1 LDDVFVGREAE
12 LGQVADVMVRFKK
25 GQPWLVSIEGDSGI
39 GKTAFIRHCAFSSIG
54 ATVLSAR
61 ADQTESDFGYGV
73 VMQLVKDVQ
82 DRILSHYPLLSGG
95 EVHQASPFGVG
106 AEVLGVVGE
115 LQAAGPVVV
124 VVDDLQ
130 WADRLSVD
138 ALSFTLRRLSMDPV
152 LFVAAVRGDRDT
164 LEEPARRM
172 LQSVERRLR
181 LQLTGLG
188 LDDVASMATALGAP
202 DLRPDVIQRIYE
214 STGGHSLYIQ
224 TVLSDKES
232 LDRWGPG
239 TTPVPRSLSAAI
251 GDQLA
256 LLPAASRSL
265 LEMLAVANIRVP
277 LVQLGA
283 AAAVESPST
292 AIEPAV
298 RAGLVDWWPA
308 EPSCPVMLRHA
319 LQRDAIYA
327 GLGVSKRRELHARAI
342 ALVDEGASWA
352 HRVAALDHPDEDLA
366 AQLEQLAGEE
376 AAQGQ
381 LPSAAT
387 HLQWASDIS
396 PDRPGRER
404 RLLTAAL
411 HLTLAEEARGLA
423 LRPAVETTAP
433 CALRSCVLGTMAFAS
448 GRLGDAE
455 LHFSEALEE
464 AEADPTQ
471 KRLAAVAANRLA
483 GTYTLLGA
491 GEKVME
497 MGRRALAAHGLDAA
511 AESQT
516 RTLVA
521 IGASQVGG
529 PRRALKELE
538 HLPAEPGRVAP
549 ADVDGLAFRGAFHL
563 LAGDLALAISDLSAG
578 VKLARKGAT
587 ITLGLRAY
595 FYLALAQYFSGD
607 WDDVLTTSEQ
617 AFSAA
622 EIHPRRYERPLLHL
636 AAACVP
642 AGRGARGDAEQHVKL
657 AEEAA
662 EALDYGQERL
672 YAGMARALLCQALGD
687 YHGMAVALG
696 HWLDESGMDDRTRLY
711 GVLWRPLLVEGLVG
725 SGRLED
731 AAVAL
736 KALRA
741 QADGATYLQP
751 AMTWLEGWLAEQQG
765 DPDTALEIYQRGS
778 EKAAKDSPVYSARLS
793 LGLGRL
799 LRRTGQRRLAVD
811 HLRQASKLYV
821 ALGAT
826 PFVAQTEEE
835 LVACGLP
842 QEPAQRRSVL
852 DLTSRESEV
861 AHLVAK
867 RMTNN
872 EIAAELFITPNTVEY
887 HLKNIYVKFGVKGR
901 QQLRQALAV
910 SLSPA

>member
-1 LDDVFVGREAE
+1 MDDVFVGREAE
-12 LGQVADVMVRFKK
+12 LAQVAEVLGRFEK
-25 GQPWLVSIEGDSGI
+25 GQPWLVTIEGDSGI
-39 GKTAFIRHCAFSSIG
+39 GKTAFIRRCAFSSIG

-61 ADQTESDFGYGV
+61 ADETESDFAYGV
-73 VMQLVKDVQ
+73 IMQLVKDVGG
-82 DRILSHYPLLSGG
+82 RLLRHHSLLTSA
-95 EVHQASPFGVG
+95 EVHQASSFGVG
-106 AEVLGVVGE
+106 AELLGVVGQ

-138 ALSFTLRRLSMDPV
+138 ALSFMLRRLSVDRV
-152 LFVAAVRGDRDT
+152 LMVVAVRGDRET
-164 LEEPARRM
+164 LDEPTRRM
-172 LQSVERRLR
+172 LQSLERRLR
-181 LQLTGLG
+181 LQLTGLR
-188 LDDVASMATALGAP
+188 LDDVASLATALGAS
-202 DLRPDVIQRIYE
+202 DLRPDVIRRIHE
-214 STGGHSLYIQ
+214 STGGHSLYVQ

-239 TTPVPRSLSAAI
+239 ATPVPRSLSAAI
-251 GDQLA
+251 GDQMA
-256 LLPAASRSL
+256 LLPTDSRSL
-265 LEMLAVANIRVP
+265 LEMLAVGNVRVP

-283 AAAVESPST
+283 AASVESPST

-298 RAGLVDWWPA
+298 RAGLVDRWPA
-308 EPSCPVMLRHA
+308 EPSCPVALRHA
-319 LQRDAIYA
+319 LQRGAIYA
-327 GLGVSKRRELHARAI
+327 GLGVSRRRELHARAI
-342 ALVDEGASWA
+342 ALVDEAASWA
-352 HRVAALDHPDEDLA
+352 HRVAALDRPDEDLA
-366 AQLEQLAGEE
+366 AQLEHLAAEE

-396 PDRPGRER
+396 PDREGRER

-423 LRPAVETTAP
+423 LRPAVEATAP

-538 HLPAEPGRVAP
+538 HLPAEPARVGR
-549 ADVDGLAFRGAFHL
+549 ADVDGLAFRGVFRL
-563 LAGDLALAISDLSAG
+563 LAGDLALAISDLSAS
-578 VKLARKGAT
+578 VKLARKGAAV
-587 ITLGLRAY
+587 TLGLRAY
-595 FYLALAQYFSGD
+595 FYLALAQYLSGD
-607 WDDVLTTSEQ
+607 WDNVLLASEQ

-642 AGRGARGDAEQHVKL
+642 AGRGAIADAERHVKL
-657 AEEAA
+657 AEKAA

-672 YAGMARALLCQALGD
+672 YAGMARALLGQALGD
-687 YHGMAVALG
+687 YPGIAVALG
-696 HWLDESGMDDRTRLY
+696 HWLDEGGMDDRTRLY
-711 GVLWRPLLVEGLVG
+711 GVLWRPLLVEGLIG
-725 SGRLED
+725 SGRLEE

-736 KALRA
+736 KPLRA
-741 QADGATYLQP
+741 QADGVEYLEP
-751 AMTWLEGWLAEQQG
+751 AMVWLEGWLAEQQG
-765 DPDTALEIYQRGS
+765 DPGKASNLPTRG
-778 EKAAKDSPVYSARLS
+778 
-793 LGLGRL
+793 
-799 LRRTGQRRLAVD
+799 RRGQ
-811 HLRQASKLYV
+811 
-821 ALGAT
+821 
-826 PFVAQTEEE
+826 
-835 LVACGLP
+835 
-842 QEPAQRRSVL
+842 
-852 DLTSRESEV
+852 
-861 AHLVAK
+861 
-867 RMTNN
+867 
-872 EIAAELFITPNTVEY
+872 
-887 HLKNIYVKFGVKGR
+887 
-901 QQLRQALAV
+901 
-910 SLSPA
+910 